1 MSQTTADLPDIS
13 YPVLCWREGYIY
25 LAATP
30 LELCAH
36 PRSMFEETAQR
47 ARAGEWHLVDADGRS
62 FDVLDF
68 IRVRPFGG
76 IRAIGPWLLRSIF
89 AIPVLANE
97 ARLPLSEFKKTLIGA
112 IRIRYQYDSDKAP
125 AARAIRLLQS
135 ADSYAAA
142 IDALPKR

>member
-1 MSQTTADLPDIS
+1 MADLPEIS
-13 YPVLCWREGYIY
+13 YPALLWRKGYIY

-47 ARAGEWHLVDADGRS
+47 GRAGEWHLVDADGRS
-62 FDVLDF
+62 FDVIDW

-89 AIPVLANE
+89 AVPVLAHE
-97 ARLPLSEFKKTLIGA
+97 RRLPLSEFKKKLVGA
-112 IRIRYQYDSDKAP
+112 IRSRYRYDSDKVL
-125 AARAIRLLQS
+125 AAQAIKLLQV
-135 ADSYAAA
+135 ADSYRSA
-142 IDALPKR
+142 IHALPQR